1 MKRDKQL
8 ERAGKKGVM
17 AGLIL
22 GTIRRGNLTGSR
34 LARPLAYGAGGY
46 MTGTTLHLLAKRLL
60 PSKDGITKQAG
71 SDQGNK
77 VKDGAKAAAG
87 ATVAYKASKGVAP
100 RLLGYHNVYHGSS
113 KENVASILKNGL
125 SPKYGG
131 IGGATDLAMGHKPDV
146 HRHFKENSA
155 GQVHFTKQ
163 KRMADMFSG
172 AVGSKRVGNDK
183 AKDAIKGFFTGIHN
197 GHTHKAVMSDSHY
210 RSSKVDT
217 DASPFKSMA
226 AKTHHGIKPEQIKGS
241 ETYKGIRGVV
251 NKNTLRRYYAG
262 AGKARAGRGL
272 ALAGLTA
279 LAGKY
284 AYNKGKDALGL
295 AKTAGALY
303 DLYSKHE
310 KDYDHHLDE
319 YYKLF
324 DKDEELTDE
333 EWDTLRAHDD
343 AADDAF
349 WAMHSVSED
358 LNAKGAPLGLKP
370 FEDVKYGVGAATN
383 ALKAASERNKGFP
396 YVGVG
401 IPLAVAGAFAEKVAN
416 NNKLTLAT
424 IGAMAAGGLL
434 SKVYTAY
441 DMHKAT
447 KALEHATNSLNT
459 YKSF

>member
-1 MKRDKQL
+1 MERDKKL

-22 GTIRRGNLTGSR
+22 GTIRRGNPASSR

-46 MTGTTLHLLAKRLL
+46 MTGTALHLLAKRL
-60 PSKDGITKQAG
+60 
-71 SDQGNK
+71 
-77 VKDGAKAAAG
+77 
-87 ATVAYKASKGVAP
+87 
-100 RLLGYHNVYHGSS
+100 
-113 KENVASILKNGL
+113 
-125 SPKYGG
+125 
-131 IGGATDLAMGHKPDV
+131 
-146 HRHFKENSA
+146 
-155 GQVHFTKQ
+155 
-163 KRMADMFSG
+163 
-172 AVGSKRVGNDK
+172 
-183 AKDAIKGFFTGIHN
+183 
-197 GHTHKAVMSDSHY
+197 
-210 RSSKVDT
+210 
-217 DASPFKSMA
+217 
-226 AKTHHGIKPEQIKGS
+226 IKPKE
-241 ETYKGIRGVV
+241 E
-251 NKNTLRRYYAG
+251 
-262 AGKARAGRGL
+262 
-272 ALAGLTA
+272 
-279 LAGKY
+279 
-284 AYNKGKDALGL
+284 GL

-370 FEDVKYGVGAATN
+370 FEDAKYGVGAAMN

-416 NNKLTLAT
+416 NNKLALAT

-434 SKVYTAY
+434 SKAYTTY

-447 KALEHATNSLNT
+447 KALEHANNTLNT